1 MHSSTVRLR
10 YSKAEILQVRSVPAS
25 QAADS
30 LNPVVS
36 SRRVLRVGAGGR
48 LDQGHFRTP
57 PSREEVLIQEAA
69 KQTHARLTATRDE
82 EQVLARDIKS
92 TLNKLCAGNMPKL
105 LTRLFDLAK
114 SQQRGSELL
123 TSGIFDKAC
132 SEVKYT
138 QLYAS
143 LCQGL
148 EREFLQAGLVE
159 SNAHG
164 HPLSLFKKAIIKN
177 CQVLFESSTSE
188 TMEKTKVLGNVRF
201 IGELYRS
208 HLLGPKVLLECIRDL
223 IDVQLRS
230 LKRFGISELHLDED
244 RLEGVCLLIPIVMET
259 SEVAPQVNNL
269 LKLLQRIREDRTDIS
284 QRIKFLLLVRASQN
298 LIETV
303 EGHYLAMSR
312 TASV

>member
-1 MHSSTVRLR
+1 MSSSTTSLSPPTLSPPVLLR
-10 YSKAEILQVRSVPAS
+10 YSKAEILQVRFIPAS

-30 LNPVVS
+30 LDPVFS
-36 SRRVLRVGAGGR
+36 SRRLVRLLPGGSR
-48 LDQGHFRTP
+48 PDQGQFRTP
-57 PSREEVLIQEAA
+57 PSREEVQIQEAA

-82 EQVLARDIKS
+82 EEMLARDIKS
-92 TLNKLCAGNMPKL
+92 TLNKLCTGNMQKL
-105 LTRLFDLAK
+105 LTRLFDMAR

-188 TMEKTKVLGNVRF
+188 TTEKTKVLGNVRF
-201 IGELYRS
+201 IGELYRTN
-208 HLLGPKVLLECIRDL
+208 LLGPKVLLECIRDL
-223 IDVQLRS
+223 IDVQLRT
-230 LKRFGISELHLDED
+230 LKRFSISELHLDED

-259 SEVAPQVNNL
+259 SEVAPQVTNL
-269 LKLLQRIREDRTDIS
+269 LKLLQKVREDRVDIS
-284 QRIKFLLLVRASQN
+284 QRIKFLLLVR
-298 LIETV
+298 T
-303 EGHYLAMSR
+303 
-312 TASV
+312 T